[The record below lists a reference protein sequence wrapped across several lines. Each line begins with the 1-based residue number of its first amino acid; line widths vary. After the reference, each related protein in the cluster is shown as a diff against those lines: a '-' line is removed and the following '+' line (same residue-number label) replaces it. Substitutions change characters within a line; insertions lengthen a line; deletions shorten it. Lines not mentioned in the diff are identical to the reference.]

1 MRIIP
6 TRLHGVIDYLAGILF
21 IILPKILDWNQTA
34 NYLLSIMGVS
44 VIVYSLITRYE
55 LGAIKWM
62 PMRVH
67 LILDILSGLLLI
79 AAPFIFPVAGDGVT
93 GWLVGLGIFEILAG
107 LMTDS
112 APRTLRAGTPDPVGV
127 YEAHER

>member
-1 MRIIP
+1 MMRIIP

-21 IILPKILDWNQTA
+21 IVLPKLLDWNQTA

-93 GWLVGLGIFEILAG
+93 GWLIGLGVFEVLAG
-107 LMTDS
+107 LMTDTE
-112 APRTLRAGTPDPVGV
+112 PRTLSTDTLDRGGS
-127 YEAHER
+127 